1 MCCRIYI
8 YGHLRLG
15 LSRPPGGDYN
25 PIVFAMQFG
34 LIRVVRPCQA
44 LRLQT
49 NRRLIVVVDETGMAG
64 GRGWA
69 GPQLGPEWLAGKAP
83 FPFLAYQASPIIF
96 FMSGTDMTFD
106 EGLLGIGGGT
116 DFSFDAVW
124 FLLLALPCAFFLAA
138 SRFIVPCQSCVSAGC
153 C

>member
-1 MCCRIYI
+1 MYVCIYKYIYVYMYVYIYI

-49 NRRLIVVVDETGMAG
+49 NRCLIVVVGETGMAG

-83 FPFLAYQASPIIF
+83 FPFRAL
-96 FMSGTDMTFD
+96 GTSCRLSEWAM
-106 EGLLGIGGGT
+106 GHG
-116 DFSFDAVW
+116 